1 MTDDTLNRKFRGRCG
16 GRRPVWLAGCLAT
29 GLMAI
34 CPLAACGNAATQ
46 AADAPPPA
54 AGQPTVYHTRGPDGS
69 AGGQPRSQSAA
80 LQYAQCMRSHG
91 VKNFPDPNS
100 QGGFQIEPGDGIN
113 PSSYS
118 AANQACRHYLSG
130 EPGGGQTV
138 IR

>member
-1 MTDDTLNRKFRGRCG
+1 MTDDTLNWKFRGRCG
-16 GRRPVWLAGCLAT
+16 GRRPVRLAGCLAI
-29 GLMAI
+29 GLVAK
-34 CPLAACGNAATQ
+34 
-46 AADAPPPA
+46 
-54 AGQPTVYHTRGPDGS
+54 
-69 AGGQPRSQSAA
+69 SAA